1 MEGILSYDSDS
12 SDKSESPEGENA
24 AAELFS
30 HLKPI
35 DKSNSVSNTIA
46 LNSTPVVVP
55 TVCLFIYSLLVNL

>member
-1 MEGILSYDSDS
+1 MEAILSYDSDS
-12 SDKSESPEGENA
+12 SDRSETSESENA

-30 HLKPI
+30 HLRPV

-55 TVCLFIYSLLVNL
+55 TVKTN